1 MPLHAT
7 MWTIEIG
14 HIMNSMMPLRF
25 SRLGVCSIFWS
36 FQSMSKLWWTSAL
49 WSGYFMN
56 NKKKV
61 ELGVAS
67 VHGVGWGSPPLIFL
81 ILNS

>member
-1 MPLHAT
+1 
-7 MWTIEIG
+7 
-14 HIMNSMMPLRF
+14 
-25 SRLGVCSIFWS
+25 
-36 FQSMSKLWWTSAL
+36 MSKLWWTSAL

-61 ELGVAS
+61 EMGVAS